1 MQYSTATIAR
11 VSIPKKVEALKHQS
25 KIEWLE
31 EHLLSYER
39 LDALITE
46 SMLYAERQVS
56 KRYTKRYEWSPTL
69 IKAVYAERYWRLMLR
84 RSQGRLVSDDLLQR
98 TRLRAAIPLTKH
110 HYNLPEIIGCLTAAR
125 QSRKSLQ
132 KDHHTLRQNYLEK
145 LAAALVIKRAP
156 YLEED
161 PKYDERLAKRTAK
174 EVRRLI
180 RLERK
185 RYLYRIIGHTLNE
198 TTANSTGLTRI
209 DVPASSDASLSIDP
223 KTWKGPWR
231 SVTDPEEIANY
242 ICRMNTKQYNQA
254 INTPFGSG
262 YLADAIGFNIDQ
274 PGANAILSGT
284 FEVSPS
290 VSLLPE
296 TKRILK
302 FLQEPRKPM
311 PDFPTEITSEE
322 FKTTYSIVKE
332 RTSSS
337 VSGRHVGHYKA
348 ATQDL
353 TISQVHASMMSL
365 PFLVGFSPTRWRKV
379 VDVMLEKELGN
390 PKVHRL
396 RIIALMESDYNQSQ
410 RILVAR

>member
-1 MQYSTATIAR
+1 M
-11 VSIPKKVEALKHQS
+11 EALKHQS

-161 PKYDERLAKRTAK
+161 PKYDERLAKRTEK

-180 RLERK
+180 RLEHT
-185 RYLYRIIGHTLNE
+185 RYLYRIIGHT
-198 TTANSTGLTRI
+198 
-209 DVPASSDASLSIDP
+209 
-223 KTWKGPWR
+223 
-231 SVTDPEEIANY
+231 
-242 ICRMNTKQYNQA
+242 
-254 INTPFGSG
+254 
-262 YLADAIGFNIDQ
+262 
-274 PGANAILSGT
+274 
-284 FEVSPS
+284 
-290 VSLLPE
+290 
-296 TKRILK
+296 
-302 FLQEPRKPM
+302 
-311 PDFPTEITSEE
+311 
-322 FKTTYSIVKE
+322 
-332 RTSSS
+332 
-337 VSGRHVGHYKA
+337 
-348 ATQDL
+348 
-353 TISQVHASMMSL
+353 
-365 PFLVGFSPTRWRKV
+365 
-379 VDVMLEKELGN
+379 
-390 PKVHRL
+390 
-396 RIIALMESDYNQSQ
+396 
-410 RILVAR
+410 